1 MIYDTTKASA
11 DSESASGRFVL
22 RIEPGLHAALRRNAR
37 DAGISL
43 NELCARKLR
52 VPLRGFGGPGENALA
67 KAADLLGEALLGV
80 VAFGSWAR
88 NELAQESD
96 VDLLVIIDEKVDIS
110 RQLYRDWD
118 EAPVFWNG
126 HPVEPHFV
134 NLPPQ
139 GASFSGTWAD
149 VALDGV
155 ILFEKELVVSQ
166 LLVEIRHEIVSGHIV
181 RRRLHGQSYWV
192 EAA

>member
-1 MIYDTTKASA
+1 MNDTTKTSS
-11 DSESASGRFVL
+11 DYGSASGRFVL
-22 RIEPGLHAALRRNAR
+22 RINPGLHAALRQNAR

-43 NELCARKLR
+43 NELCARKLGM
-52 VPLRGFGGPGENALA
+52 PLRGFVGPGENAVA
-67 KAADLLGEALLGV
+67 KAAGLLGDALLGV
-80 VAFGSWAR
+80 VGFGSWAR
-88 NELAQESD
+88 LELAQESD
-96 VDLLVIIDEKVDIS
+96 VDLLVIIDDEVGIS

-134 NLPPQ
+134 NLPRP
-139 GASFSGTWAD
+139 GATFSGTWAE

-155 ILFEKELVVSQ
+155 ILFERE
-166 LLVEIRHEIVSGHIV
+166 LLVSRLLMEIRHKIVSGHIV